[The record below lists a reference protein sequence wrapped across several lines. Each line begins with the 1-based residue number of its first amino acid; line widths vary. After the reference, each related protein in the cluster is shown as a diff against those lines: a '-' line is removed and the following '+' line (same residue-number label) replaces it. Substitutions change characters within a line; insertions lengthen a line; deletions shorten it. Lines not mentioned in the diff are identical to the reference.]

1 MIMCPGCAG
10 RNAPDSRTCQWCG
23 RPFVDEHH
31 PLAIPWLIP
40 ATIGAVLV
48 LALGTVAVALLGA
61 RPAAPGSSEVAPIAV
76 GASAGATQ
84 VVAGA
89 DSEPLPFDDEP
100 ALAPQSDRVRIANT
114 GSTGAFIRREPRA
127 NAPGVVAHRDGTVL
141 RIVGTDT
148 LVAGRLWRNVEDQAG
163 NRGWTPAEYLVSVD
177 ADS

>member
-1 MIMCPGCAG
+1 MITCPGCAG

-23 RPFVDEHH
+23 RPLVDEQH

-61 RPAAPGSSEVAPIAV
+61 RPAAPGSVEVAPISV

-84 VVAGA
+84 MVIGA
-89 DSEPLPFDDEP
+89 DGEPTPIVDET
-100 ALAPQSDRVRIANT
+100 LLTPQGDLVRIANT
-114 GSTGAFIRREPRA
+114 GGTGAFIRREPRT

-163 NRGWTPAEYLVSVD
+163 NRGWTPAEYLVSAD